1 MNNNETLKHC
11 PNGHYYEGEECPY
24 CPKGDNGKTKVY
36 PIHPTS
42 VDIDIPLCPH
52 CGRPIRKRE
61 NLYQPA
67 GVVIGSISDIRDA
80 KMPWNYN
87 WNGRCD
93 SCGYDF
99 NISMTQNISHLDLG
113 NKHTSVKVSQRDYM
127 YHITANWGKL
137 SGLCLS
143 GVEIETYVGGCAG
156 DKQKQKVFLS
166 TSELKY
172 LMKVL
177 ANSPILQQEDCE
189 WMDRQR
195 WITLT

>member
-80 KMPWNYN
+80 KMPWNNN

-127 YHITANWGKL
+127 YHITANWGEL

-195 WITLT
+195 WRTLT